1 MRPLSKTAEMQLIS
15 AIERA
20 ATLVND
26 GLNPNDA
33 IVKSAQENNIPF
45 GHLDLMVHAYNT
57 GRTTK
62 QREQG
67 ESTLEKAADF
77 SLADISV
84 VKQTIH
90 PANVKTSAQIFS
102 GQTVSPEYAL
112 PPNFVKNRT
121 AAKTAVTEKYAFAPS
136 WTPEPRDEQ
145 AAARRSYSEKR
156 AAQLAE
162 EEKRRQAT
170 VAHSKAA
177 ESLDAVADYFRHPGN
192 MSFQD
197 AVREVNLRFG
207 HTGVSVLEKV
217 AEVYPQFKKQA
228 ETSTQHFGDNEIYR
242 LVPAVVTAI
251 ENYNQQKPREKEAQV
266 TEKSAPVTYTGSV
279 LDTLSD
285 APIRLKIAGDKPGM
299 FSPMMPVKVIG
310 ESMGMGGPKV
320 SDGPLTK
327 KLTEGKKQYNNLGY
341 DQDSAIKNIRA
352 RGVLHDLVLNDPIIS
367 GHDPQDVAMAFNDVA
382 ELAPNLVDTPGM
394 LQSVLRKRLESG
406 QLADFDVKQIL
417 EMDKLRAERDKLQ
430 GESRKLNIENM

>member
-1 MRPLSKTAEMQLIS
+1 MRLLSKTAEMQLIS

-67 ESTLEKAADF
+67 ENTLEKAADF
-77 SLADISV
+77 SLADIEI
-84 VKQTIH
+84 VKKTLH
-90 PANVKTSAQIFS
+90 PSHVKTSAQIS
-102 GQTVSPEYAL
+102 TAQAVAPEYAL
-112 PPNFVKNRT
+112 PPNFAKRRT
-121 AAKTAVTEKYAFAPS
+121 EAKTAVTEKYAFAPT

-145 AAARRSYSEKR
+145 AAARRVYSEKR

-162 EEKRRQAT
+162 EETRRQAT
-170 VAHSKAA
+170 MAYSKAA
-177 ESLDAVADYFRHPGN
+177 ASLDAVATYFRQPGN

-197 AVREVNLRFG
+197 AVREINLRFG

-228 ETSTQHFGDNEIYR
+228 ETNKAHFGDNEIYR
-242 LVPAVVTAI
+242 LVPDVVAAI
-251 ENYNQQKPREKEAQV
+251 ENYNQLKPQEKVAQPA
-266 TEKSAPVTYTGSV
+266 KPAAPVTYTGSV
-279 LDTLSD
+279 LNALSD
-285 APIRLKIAGDKPGM
+285 APITLKTAGDQPG
-299 FSPMMPVKVIG
+299 FSAMTPVKIIG
-310 ESMGMGGPKV
+310 EGMGMGGPK
-320 SDGPLTK
+320 SPEGPLSK
-327 KLTEGKKQYNNLGY
+327 KLTESKKQYNGLGN
-341 DQDSAIKNIRA
+341 DQDVAIKNIRA
-352 RGVLHDLVLNDPIIS
+352 RGVLHDLVLNDPVIS
-367 GHDPQDVAMAFNDVA
+367 GHDPQDVAMAFNDIA

-394 LQSVLRKRLESG
+394 LQSVLRKRLEAG
-406 QLADFDVKQIL
+406 QFADFDVKQIL

-430 GESRKLNIENM
+430 GESRRLSMESM